1 MIRGFEKISKYEKED
16 LQMPIRKTKFSAGY
30 DIAVSETVVI
40 QPLSKILHELLAKVQ
55 DKISQEQIDKMDSLN
70 ETDPLAAAK
79 YYVSLVTLDLD
90 SIKKVMK
97 ETGFKPTLLPTGIKA
112 YMQQDE
118 VLKLFIRS
126 SAPLNSFII
135 MANSTGII
143 DSDYYNNSDN
153 EGHIFFQVINLSPVP
168 LIINKG
174 DIIGQGVFEKYLITD
189 DDDKQEKQDRE
200 GGFGSTSVK

>member
-1 MIRGFEKISKYEKED
+1 MIRGFQKISKYDKED

-30 DIAVSETVVI
+30 DIAVAETVRIEPIGKITNELLKVI
-40 QPLSKILHELLAKVQ
+40 Q
-55 DKISQEQIDKMDSLN
+55 DNISDEQIEELNRLN
-70 ETDPLAAAK
+70 ETNPIEAARLYA
-79 YYVSLVTLDLD
+79 SIIALDLE

-97 ETGFKPTLLPTGIKA
+97 ETGLKPTLLPTGMKT
-112 YMQQDE
+112 YMQKDE
-118 VLKLFIRS
+118 VLELFIRS

-143 DSDYYNNSDN
+143 DSDYYNNVDN

-174 DIIGQGVFEKYLITD
+174 DIIGQGIFKKFLIAD
-189 DDDKQEKQDRE
+189 NDEKQEKQERE

>member
-1 MIRGFEKISKYEKED
+1 MTRGFEKISKYEKED

-30 DIAVSETVVI
+30 DIAVAETVVV

-55 DKISQEQIDKMDSLN
+55 DKISQESIDEMDRLN
-70 ETDPLAAAK
+70 ETEPLAAAK
-79 YYVSLVTLDLD
+79 LYISLITLDLE

-97 ETGFKPTLLPTGIKA
+97 ETGLKPTLLPTGMKA
-112 YMQQDE
+112 YMQEDE
-118 VLKLFIRS
+118 VLELFIRS

-143 DSDYYNNSDN
+143 DSDYYNNVDN

-168 LIINKG
+168 LVINKG
-174 DIIGQGVFEKYLITD
+174 DIIGQGIFKKFLIAD
-189 DDDKQEKQDRE
+189 NDEKQEKQERE

>member
-1 MIRGFEKISKYEKED
+1 MIRGFQKISKYDKED

-30 DIAVSETVVI
+30 DIAVAETVRIEPIGKITNELLKVI
-40 QPLSKILHELLAKVQ
+40 QDS
-55 DKISQEQIDKMDSLN
+55 ISEEQIEELNRLN
-70 ETDPLAAAK
+70 ETNPIEAARL
-79 YYVSLVTLDLD
+79 YTSIITLDLD

-97 ETGFKPTLLPTGIKA
+97 ETGLKPTLLPTGMKA
-112 YMQQDE
+112 YMQKDE
-118 VLKLFIRS
+118 VLELFIRS

-143 DSDYYNNSDN
+143 DSDYYNNVDN

-174 DIIGQGVFEKYLITD
+174 DIIGQGIFKKFLIAD
-189 DDDKQEKQDRE
+189 NDEKQEKQERE

>member
-1 MIRGFEKISKYEKED
+1 
-16 LQMPIRKTKFSAGY
+16 MPIRKTKFSAGY

-40 QPLSKILHELLAKVQ
+40 QPLSKIIHELLVKVQ
-55 DKISQEQIDKMDSLN
+55 DNISQEQIDIMDNLN

-97 ETGFKPTLLPTGIKA
+97 DTGLKPTLLPTGMKA
-112 YMQQDE
+112 YMQEDE
-118 VLKLFIRS
+118 VLELFIRS
-126 SAPLNSFII
+126 SAPLNSFIV

-143 DSDYYNNSDN
+143 DSDYYNNADN
-153 EGHIFFQVINLSPVP
+153 EGHIYFQVINFSPVP
-168 LIINKG
+168 LVINKG
-174 DIIGQGVFEKYLITD
+174 DIIGQGIFKKFLIAD
-189 DDDKQEKQDRE
+189 NDEKQEKQERE